1 MPDTTSRPQTPSIGL
16 CFSGGGFRAALYA
29 VGVARYLAEA
39 GLLPRVR
46 AISAVSGGSIAAALL
61 ADRWPDLRAAGFAPA
76 TFIHTIEEPFRIAL
90 AERNLRNDAVR
101 NWVLRRATLR
111 GRTRGSAVGAVLVDR
126 LLRARQVVNLDPA
139 LQVILT
145 STDLGTGRA
154 FRVSRDFIGSY
165 DFGYAAPPAH
175 LGLGTVVAASAAAPL
190 LFPPVYLPTEG
201 LGLKDPPRVLSLVDG
216 GVYDNLGLEWF
227 QGWDSG
233 RPQQGRPVNF
243 TIIVNAS
250 GPLNRLDATLRGVRA
265 VKRSREIQY
274 FQTRAARLRW
284 HMDGLLAG
292 RGRGIYIAANSDP
305 RNYRMPDGTPID
317 TALHATALPTSLV
330 RPLAGLR
337 TDLDRFSRTESGL
350 LLHHGYCTA
359 HARLAALYPDL
370 AVEAP
375 PGPSEYN
382 ELSSGEEQRLRA
394 VLARGAGRRV
404 RR

>member
-233 RPQQGRPVNF
+233 RPQQGRPVELYDHRQR
-243 TIIVNAS
+243 I
-250 GPLNRLDATLRGVRA
+250 
-265 VKRSREIQY
+265 
-274 FQTRAARLRW
+274 RAAQQARCHAPRSQ
-284 HMDGLLAG
+284 G
-292 RGRGIYIAANSDP
+292 RQTQPRDP
-305 RNYRMPDGTPID
+305 VLPD
-317 TALHATALPTSLV
+317 
-330 RPLAGLR
+330 
-337 TDLDRFSRTESGL
+337 
-350 LLHHGYCTA
+350 
-359 HARLAALYPDL
+359 ARRAAALAHGWTARRTRPRHL
-370 AVEAP
+370 HRR
-375 PGPSEYN
+375 
-382 ELSSGEEQRLRA
+382 EQRPPELPDA
-394 VLARGAGRRV
+394 
-404 RR
+404 